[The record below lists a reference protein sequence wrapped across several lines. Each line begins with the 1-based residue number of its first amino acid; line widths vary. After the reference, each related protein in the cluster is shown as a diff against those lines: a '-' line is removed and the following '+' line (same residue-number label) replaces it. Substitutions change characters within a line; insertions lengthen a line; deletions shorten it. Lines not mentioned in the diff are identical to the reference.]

1 MNSPYKINF
10 TVVQDVA
17 AVAKRGQQQSLLEH
31 IDTVVIKVKRCER
44 SLPNSSVWLCSAIC
58 SAGKSRS
65 LSGQKREKSRMCRWG
80 KRNGENSERKME
92 RERERRSES
101 KSVCVGGRERAR
113 MKLRK

>member
-1 MNSPYKINF
+1 MNSPYKLNF
-10 TVVQDVA
+10 TVFQDVA

-92 RERERRSES
+92 REREREGVRV
-101 KSVCVGGRERAR
+101 KVCVWEGGRERE
-113 MKLRK
+113 